1 MLPVVCAA
9 AVVSGCVGYGVRM
22 AVEQH
27 TVHADSAALVPSM
40 VVQGTPSRPAA
51 DFYLTGAPTLP
62 PQLPSAVAALQW
74 AGWPG
79 FDNIRFREG
88 YVSSF
93 NRMTKNPNWV
103 CEHLCK
109 ETLSGDAKRS
119 KGGEPFAEDT
129 HDPPHMRSTLG
140 DYKGSG
146 FDRGHLVAAGDIKF
160 SQKALEETF
169 ILSNISPQVGAGF
182 NRGYWERLERWCRGL
197 VHRNEFSDVFVITGP
212 LFIPEKQPGGAW
224 FMHHQVLGNP
234 PALHVP
240 THFFK
245 VVMAL
250 PTRSTQAT
258 LTLSAQSD
266 RDAGGHA
273 LVPAGRAPERPIA
286 LGAFVL
292 PNAVIAD
299 SEPLEKFAFPLELL
313 ERTSGLE
320 FFQRLPRQNGRFVS
334 PLCRSTKCQL
344 PPPFDKGGKDAGK
357 KLTGR

>member
-1 MLPVVCAA
+1 
-9 AVVSGCVGYGVRM
+9 
-22 AVEQH
+22 
-27 TVHADSAALVPSM
+27 
-40 VVQGTPSRPAA
+40 
-51 DFYLTGAPTLP
+51 
-62 PQLPSAVAALQW
+62 
-74 AGWPG
+74 
-79 FDNIRFREG
+79 
-88 YVSSF
+88 
-93 NRMTKNPNWV
+93 
-103 CEHLCK
+103 
-109 ETLSGDAKRS
+109 
-119 KGGEPFAEDT
+119 
-129 HDPPHMRSTLG
+129 
-140 DYKGSG
+140 
-146 FDRGHLVAAGDIKF
+146 
-160 SQKALEETF
+160 
-169 ILSNISPQVGAGF
+169 
-182 NRGYWERLERWCRGL
+182 
-197 VHRNEFSDVFVITGP
+197 
-212 LFIPEKQPGGAW
+212 
-224 FMHHQVLGNP
+224 
-234 PALHVP
+234 
-240 THFFK
+240 
-245 VVMAL
+245 MAL